1 MSKKIL
7 ILEPS
12 LTMQAIFKKCVR
24 KSDCEVGFSTH
35 GIRFLVTLYNSL
47 PDAVLI
53 NARSMNPSCT
63 ELCRLVK
70 SIARFGAIPI
80 GVYATG
86 DFLFSDEF
94 KAVSGADSFINFDA
108 ETVTADI
115 ESLCAKKGSALSVPQ
130 ESDIEKAA
138 ITEKIFSMI
147 RNLESLPKI
156 AESFLSLLAQVCELP
171 AALLFVQTEDE
182 TLGFYECAENFSDE
196 QRNDFLKVCASDF
209 EERFPNLSGIVPE
222 KVEAEIPLEPYHS
235 DDLPLSAYHL
245 FPIEDENGFAFGTVH
260 AVRSGAFT
268 SKQLDL
274 FAYSVK
280 TLGQLLKIAVLV
292 KKKIKFERNIRKA
305 FCRFVPEQIIDELV
319 EGAEKDTKVGVG
331 EKRDVAILFS
341 DIRSFTNISEKNK
354 PETIVAFLN
363 RYFTAMCTVIKKH
376 GGTVDKFIGDA
387 IMALF
392 GAPVSYEDNARRAVA
407 AAYEM
412 REALAGVEM
421 GDLVLP
427 DGMSFN
433 IGIGIHY
440 GDVIVGS
447 IGSDDKTDYSVIG
460 DNVNLAS
467 RLEGL
472 TKTYGTMILVS
483 EAVKSDIDES
493 ARAMADTDA
502 ETDADGIGGF
512 VFRHLDDVKVKG
524 KANAV
529 GIYAVDK
536 GKDDFSAEYRDS
548 YEKGF
553 ALYKKGVWNLAKEYF
568 EKALEAAP
576 GDKAAKV
583 LLARC
588 EEFSEN
594 PPADWDGA
602 VSFLT
607 K

>member
-12 LTMQAIFKKCVR
+12 LTMQSIFRKSLR
-24 KSDCEVGFSTH
+24 KSDIEIKFNAN
-35 GIRFLVTLYNSL
+35 GIRFLVMLYNSL
-47 PDAVLI
+47 PDAILI
-53 NARSMNPSCT
+53 NARNMNPVCT

-70 SIARFGAIPI
+70 SIARFDSVPI
-80 GVYATG
+80 GVYATS

-94 KAVSGADSFINFDA
+94 KAVCGADSFINFDG
-108 ETVTADI
+108 ETIQEDI
-115 ESLCAKKGSALSVPQ
+115 ESLCAKKGTTLALPQ
-130 ESDIEKAA
+130 ENDIVKAA

-147 RNLESLPKI
+147 KNLESLPKI
-156 AESFLSLLAQVCELP
+156 ISSFLSLLAETCELP
-171 AALLFVQTEDE
+171 IASLFMKTDDE
-182 TLGFYECAENFSDE
+182 PLGFYVSADNFTDE
-196 QRNDFLKVCASDF
+196 QKNDFLKVCATDF
-209 EERFPNLSGIVPE
+209 EERFSNLNSADIVPQ
-222 KVEAEIPLEPYHS
+222 KLDSEIQLDKYNS

-245 FPIEDENGFAFGTVH
+245 SPITDENGEIFGTVH
-260 AVRSGAFT
+260 AVRSGGFT
-268 SKQLDL
+268 TKQLDL

-280 TLGQLLKIAVLV
+280 TLSILLKIAVLV

-305 FCRFVPEQIIDELV
+305 FSRFVPEQIIDELV
-319 EGAEKDTKVGVG
+319 EGAEKEAKVGVG

-363 RYFTAMCTVIKKH
+363 RYFTIMCTIIKKH
-376 GGTVDKFIGDA
+376 GGTIDKFIGDA

-412 REALAGVEM
+412 REALSSVPLD
-421 GDLVLP
+421 DLVLP
-427 DGMSFN
+427 DGMNFN

-460 DNVNLAS
+460 DSVNLAS

-472 TKTYGTMILVS
+472 TKTYGTMVLVS
-483 EAVKSDIDES
+483 EAVKDDIKDN
-493 ARAMADTDA
+493 TD
-502 ETDADGIGGF
+502 GF
-512 VFRHLDDVKVKG
+512 VFRYLDDVKVKG

-536 GKDDFSAEYRDS
+536 GEDDFSADYRDS
-548 YEKGF
+548 YGKGF

-568 EKALEAAP
+568 EKALAEAP
-576 GDKAAKV
+576 DDKAAR
-583 LLARC
+583 LMLSRC
-588 EEFSEN
+588 EEFSKNAPEN
-594 PPADWDGA
+594 WDGA
-602 VSFLT
+602 IAFAT